1 MKTTTIQA
9 LECHCQYLINAINE
23 NSIHVHYK
31 INIYENK
38 KHYFFYDTNSF
49 SLWM

>member
-1 MKTTTIQA
+1 METTTIQA
-9 LECHCQYLINAINE
+9 LECHCRYLINAINE
-23 NSIHVHYK
+23 KLNSRTLK
-31 INIYENK
+31 INSYENK